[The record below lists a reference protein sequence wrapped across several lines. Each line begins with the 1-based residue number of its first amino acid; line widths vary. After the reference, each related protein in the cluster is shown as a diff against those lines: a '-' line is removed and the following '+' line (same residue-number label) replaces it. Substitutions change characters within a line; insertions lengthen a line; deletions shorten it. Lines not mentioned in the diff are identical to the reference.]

1 MSAKGDRQM
10 ARPGKQSAA
19 SDGSA
24 GLTCPECGRTFARAA
39 GLGAHR
45 RQAHGVAGS
54 SARAASSGR
63 GRRRSAAPRA
73 QNARSRSAATGNRKR
88 RGSAD
93 GRPRAQNTSGA
104 NSIDRDALLR
114 TLFPNG
120 VPAREEALRAVSK
133 WLDEA
138 DRLAAMR

>member
-1 MSAKGDRQM
+1 M
-10 ARPGKQSAA
+10 ARPREQTAA
-19 SDGSA
+19 SDA
-24 GLTCPECGRTFARAA
+24 RTGLTCPECGRTFARAA

-45 RQAHGVAGS
+45 RQAHGVAGT
-54 SARAASSGR
+54 SARAAGSRR

-73 QNARSRSAATGNRKR
+73 QNARSRSTATRNRR
-88 RGSAD
+88 RGGSAE
-93 GRPRAQNTSGA
+93 GRPRAQNPSSGA
-104 NSIDRDALLR
+104 NGIDRDALLR